1 MLHHLATLSLINIEG
16 TGMVGVP
23 GTASRIFGRIR
34 DAGINVIMISQG
46 SSEHSVCFAVKGSDA
61 RVACSVL
68 KEEFAEYIQ
77 SKLLDDVTIVPNCTI
92 LAAVGSELSEA
103 VGASAHMFGALSKA
117 GVNIR
122 ATAQGC
128 R

>member
-1 MLHHLATLSLINIEG
+1 MLNLDNGSLINIEG

-34 DAGINVIMISQG
+34 DAGVNVIMISQG

-61 RVACSVL
+61 DLACSVL

-92 LAAVGSELSEA
+92 LAAVGLSCNC
-103 VGASAHMFGALSKA
+103 GGNMIFTYTCLCKINASLK
-117 GVNIR
+117 R
-122 ATAQGC
+122 
-128 R
+128 